1 MTLFEFS
8 KHFPDER
15 SCKVY
20 LRQQREK
27 QGLSCDRCGSILHYW
42 KKDKECWECKS
53 CKRRISLTSGT
64 MLHRTKLPLLYWFF
78 TIHLLS
84 STKKSFSALEI
95 QCQLGHKFYE
105 PIWLMVHKIREAMG
119 KRDDKYLLGGELEID
134 EGFFTTF
141 TLKEKLTSQDK
152 QLTECHDSDEGKGKK
167 SNKSSKRGRGSE
179 RKTTVLVIVESTNE
193 EEPKKNK
200 PDRKVGY
207 LKMIA
212 IPDARSETINE
223 VAGQRVENDAHAL
236 TDGHKGYGE
245 LENELEKLEQ
255 VVAKGPKSCKVFPW
269 VHICISNAKRWFL
282 GINHAIGSSYIQN
295 YLNEFVYNFNR
306 RYMSKVLFERLIIAG
321 ISNKNTFKSRFRC

>member
-42 KKDKECWECKS
+42 KKDKECWECKG

-95 QCQLGHKFYE
+95 QRQLGHKFYE

-141 TLKEKLTSQDK
+141 TLKEKLT
-152 QLTECHDSDEGKGKK
+152 G
-167 SNKSSKRGRGSE
+167 
-179 RKTTVLVIVESTNE
+179 
-193 EEPKKNK
+193 
-200 PDRKVGY
+200 
-207 LKMIA
+207 
-212 IPDARSETINE
+212 
-223 VAGQRVENDAHAL
+223 
-236 TDGHKGYGE
+236 
-245 LENELEKLEQ
+245 
-255 VVAKGPKSCKVFPW
+255 
-269 VHICISNAKRWFL
+269 
-282 GINHAIGSSYIQN
+282 
-295 YLNEFVYNFNR
+295 
-306 RYMSKVLFERLIIAG
+306 
-321 ISNKNTFKSRFRC
+321 